1 MWSRV
6 TSLGIPNYI
15 AAEHKTKRHLSALSC
30 RHATGQFKQ
39 HMNTAKA
46 QQQKYK
52 FDYARPAGI
61 HRRQHAAPRD

>member
-1 MWSRV
+1 MWSQV

-15 AAEHKTKRHLSALSC
+15 EAENQQRHLSALSC
-30 RHATGQFKQ
+30 RHATGKFKQ
-39 HMNTAKA
+39 HIDTAKA

-61 HRRQHAAPRD
+61 HRRQHAASRD